1 MPPLIL
7 QTVLVRQNQQGTQ
20 YRLPGRSS
28 LPRSCELSSHQTPI
42 RTWNLPFSI
51 CPFPKK
57 KKKRKFIR
65 RKKKKKMGK
74 KRAHGP
80 TCIASGSSP
89 NAPTLFVTTQI
100 PGSEVDLSNSKFL
113 SGCGSDPGQR
123 TAKPGRTET
132 NGEKKANKKRKER
145 KGEQTNKQESVKND
159 PNTRYIVSQHIQQ

>member
-113 SGCGSDPGQR
+113 SGW
-123 TAKPGRTET
+123 
-132 NGEKKANKKRKER
+132 
-145 KGEQTNKQESVKND
+145 
-159 PNTRYIVSQHIQQ
+159 IVSGNMFTQAVILEHSHQSGFSSIVQSQKEESA